1 MAERFVAA
9 WSLERPVLPA
19 PHQIVAAL
27 WASTVEMPVSSP
39 RSLVFHGW
47 VTLSSTLLGFALGAV
62 LGMVLAIGI
71 VHVRTLER
79 SLMPWLIASQT
90 IPILAIAPIVVVA
103 LGAVGITGLVPKAL
117 ISMYLSFFPVAIGMV
132 KGLTSPDP
140 MLLDLIRTYSAGRLQ
155 TLLRLRLPAALP
167 YLFASLKIAV
177 AISLVGAIV
186 GELPTGSSLGLG
198 ARLLVGLLLR
208 PDHPDL
214 GRAVRGRDP
223 GGLPRPG
230 GGAGGAPDRPGHGSA
245 AMSAVAA
252 AVLAV
257 AFAALIGWAHA
268 RPGAVPAVFWI
279 ATLAA
284 WAGAWWLNH
293 RLAGSM
299 PKRARERPA
308 RHPVAAAVRARR
320 VRPVGDR
327 LRRRRH
333 SVRAAAAALGDPRQ
347 ARHLG
352 RDPAP
357 GFRPDRPEV
366 GAAGLGH
373 RRRSRGSRWR

>member
-1 MAERFVAA
+1 MTSEGPIARIVPVAVVLAALLIAWYGAALPMNSGLPSFPPGGTLTERFVAA

-27 WASTVEMPVSSP
+27 WATTVEMPVSSP

-62 LGMVLAIGI
+62 LGMGLAIGI

-103 LGAVGITGLVPKAL
+103 LGAAGITGLVPKAL

-155 TLLRLRLPAALP
+155 TLLRLRLPAAVP
-167 YLFASLKIAV
+167 YLFASLKVAV

-198 ARLLVGLLLR
+198 ARLLT
-208 PDHPDL
+208 
-214 GRAVRGRDP
+214 
-223 GGLPRPG
+223 
-230 GGAGGAPDRPGHGSA
+230 GSYYGQTVQIWA
-245 AMSAVAA
+245 ALFAAAILAACLVQAVA
-252 AVLAV
+252 LAERLTLR
-257 AFAALIGWAHA
+257 AMGA
-268 RPGAVPAVFWI
+268 RP
-279 ATLAA
+279 
-284 WAGAWWLNH
+284 
-293 RLAGSM
+293 
-299 PKRARERPA
+299 
-308 RHPVAAAVRARR
+308 
-320 VRPVGDR
+320 
-327 LRRRRH
+327 
-333 SVRAAAAALGDPRQ
+333 
-347 ARHLG
+347 
-352 RDPAP
+352 
-357 GFRPDRPEV
+357 
-366 GAAGLGH
+366 
-373 RRRSRGSRWR
+373 